1 MTEFK
6 VGDKV
11 RVNARGHL
19 LGDDLRYF
27 GTQECSPGD
36 TGVVVLGA
44 GKYTGDLFVRWDESG
59 RQSAIRPESL
69 ELVDPQTTEPTR
81 VWSEH
86 LADITRAVQIISDAD
101 KALKAA
107 APHGTPGYYSD
118 LDFQFPRRVPITIG
132 GVDTGWAIVW
142 DDDSEAW
149 MAEFGA

>member
-11 RVNARGHL
+11 RVNAQGHL
-19 LGDDLRYF
+19 YGPSLRSY
-27 GTQECSPGD
+27 TTECSPGS
-36 TGVVVLGA
+36 TGVVTEA
-44 GKYTGDLFVRWDESG
+44 ASRSTGNLIVRWDGSD
-59 RQSAIRPESL
+59 RTSAIRPESL
-69 ELVDPQTTEPTR
+69 ELVDPQTTEPIR

-101 KALKAA
+101 KALKDAA
-107 APHGTPGYYSD
+107 LPGTPGYHSD
-118 LDFQFPRRVPITIG
+118 LDFQFPRRVPISIG

>member
-1 MTEFK
+1 MSTWDEIKDSPAGTEFTDND
-6 VGDKV
+6 GDRWRFTETEVLSLENKGFGSQN
-11 RVNARGHL
+11 RKDNA
-19 LGDDLRYF
+19 
-27 GTQECSPGD
+27 
-36 TGVVVLGA
+36 
-44 GKYTGDLFVRWDESG
+44 DLFFGEDYYGPYLVT
-59 RQSAIRPESL
+59 ESL

-101 KALKAA
+101 KALKDA

-132 GVDTGWAIVW
+132 GVDTSWAIVW